1 MIYLFNK
8 QKWGG
13 VISKKKIDDHSTGI
27 PVHIIN
33 SVARCLLPD
42 ILKFYESNE
51 GKEYFEQWKAEQ
63 KKKTQK

>member
-1 MIYLFNK
+1 MKNK
-8 QKWGG
+8 NNN
-13 VISKKKIDDHSTGI
+13 DHQTGI

-42 ILKFYESNE
+42 ILKFYESKE

-63 KKKTQK
+63 EKKAQK